1 MSQTSPEASSSS
13 NYQAI
18 FDSALEGYKKKTGKD
33 LTSDPLL
40 CRFETCDSPDAILAI
55 LRAQILRPGSEKLLT
70 WLNPTINVLSAFSE
84 TIGGA
89 VGLVSQR
96 RPDQDLQSDPCL
108 LGIPTWK
115 GDFYRHRGSSFSEHL
130 HRTRF

>member
-1 MSQTSPEASSSS
+1 LPATLLLPGPLYYPTTHTMSQTSPEASSHS

-40 CRFETCDSPDAILAI
+40 CTLETCDSPDDILAV
-55 LRAQILRPGSEKLLT
+55 LRAQIFVPGKPRSSGDKLLT

-84 TIGGA
+84 TVGGG
-89 VGLVSQR
+89 VSLVSS
-96 RPDQDLQSDPCL
+96 L
-108 LGIPTWK
+108 K
-115 GDFYRHRGSSFSEHL
+115 
-130 HRTRF
+130 